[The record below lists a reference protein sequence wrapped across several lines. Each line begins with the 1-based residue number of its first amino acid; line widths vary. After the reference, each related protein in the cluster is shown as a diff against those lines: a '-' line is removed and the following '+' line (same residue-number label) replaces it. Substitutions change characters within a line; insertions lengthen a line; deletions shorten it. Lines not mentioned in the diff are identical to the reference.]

1 MNCPPKKMAAVERW
15 PLLEGGH
22 LWRFDGIAKI
32 AESMIEPTYQRFIY
46 VIIRAGKKEQTFINF
61 VRHTLLKQTKK
72 QTD

>member
-1 MNCPPKKMAAVERW
+1 MDCTPKEMAAVEKW
-15 PLLEGGH
+15 P
-22 LWRFDGIAKI
+22 LWRFDGIVNI

-61 VRHTLLKQTKK
+61 ERHTLLKQTKK

>member
-1 MNCPPKKMAAVERW
+1 M
-15 PLLEGGH
+15 
-22 LWRFDGIAKI
+22 WRFDGIAKI

-61 VRHTLLKQTKK
+61 QRHTLLKQTKK